1 MVNRTFEHGFE
12 IKKEMLK
19 NSEDLKVK
27 LTAFIKETVRHQFRK
42 EGIII
47 GVSGGIDSA
56 VIAAL
61 AVDAVGAERVY
72 GLILPEKESSPS
84 SRELGTDLCK
94 ALKIRYEEVP
104 ITPMLE
110 SFALYT
116 KKEALIKELFP
127 QYDPAIHTT
136 SLSRPPMIAA
146 EQMLNIPSL
155 ILLKNRETIGTKR
168 LTASQFLYVLSL
180 QNVKQR
186 TRMIV
191 EYMYAEKMNYAVC
204 GTTNKTELL
213 TGFFVKYGDGG
224 VDLEPIA
231 DCYKTQVYKLA
242 ELLHIDPR
250 IISRAPSPDTWS
262 HFTSDEEVSLRVPY
276 DILDQLLYADENHL
290 PEEIVRQSTKLD
302 MHQIAWTNKHIHSLK
317 NAARPLQGLP
327 PVFMGTL

>member
-1 MVNRTFEHGFE
+1 MDKMTLKNGFD
-12 IKKEMLK
+12 IKNEMLR

-27 LTAFIKETVRHQFRK
+27 LSLFINETVRNQFK
-42 EGIII
+42 KDGIVI
-47 GVSGGIDSA
+47 GVSGGVDSA
-56 VIAAL
+56 VVAAL
-61 AVDAVGAERVY
+61 AVDALGPDRVY

-84 SRELGTDLCK
+84 SRELGIDLCK

-110 SFALYT
+110 SFTIYA
-116 KKEALIKELFP
+116 KKEALIRELFP
-127 QYDPAIHTT
+127 HYDPAIHTT

-146 EQMLNIPSL
+146 EKVLNIPSL
-155 ILLKNRETIGTKR
+155 ILLKDRQAISTKR
-168 LTASQFLYVLSL
+168 LSASQFLYVLSL

-191 EYMYAEKMNYAVC
+191 EYMQAEKMNYAVC

-231 DCYKTQVYKLA
+231 NCYKLQVYKLA
-242 ELLHIDPR
+242 ELLSIDKR

-262 HFTSDEEVSLRVPY
+262 HFTTDEEVSLRIPY
-276 DILDQLLYADENHL
+276 DILDQLLYAEENHL
-290 PEEIVRQSTKLD
+290 PLEIIQNSTKLD
-302 MHQIAWTNKHIHSLK
+302 KLQIEWANKHIVSLK
-317 NAARPLQGLP
+317 NAARVLQLSP
-327 PVFMGTL
+327 PICI

>member
-1 MVNRTFEHGFE
+1 MANRTFEKALD
-12 IKKEMLK
+12 IKSEMLK
-19 NSEDLKVK
+19 NSEDLKKK
-27 LTAFIKETVRHQFRK
+27 LTAFINETVRHQFK
-42 EGIII
+42 KDGIII

-61 AVDAVGAERVY
+61 AVDALGPDRVY

-84 SRELGTDLCK
+84 SRELGIDLCK

-110 SFALYT
+110 SFDIYS
-116 KKEALIKELFP
+116 KKEALIRELFP
-127 QYDPAIHTT
+127 HYDPSIHTT

-146 EQMLNIPSL
+146 EKVLNIPSL
-155 ILLKNRETIGTKR
+155 ILLKNREAISTKR

-231 DCYKTQVYKLA
+231 NCYKLQVYKLA
-242 ELLHIDPR
+242 ELLHIDQR
-250 IISRAPSPDTWS
+250 IISRTPSPDTWS
-262 HFTSDEEVSLRVPY
+262 HFTSDEEVSLRIPY

-290 PEEIVRQSTKLD
+290 PEEIVQQSTKLD
-302 MHQIAWTNKHIHSLK
+302 IQQIEWANKHLLSLK
-317 NAARPLQGLP
+317 NAARVLQLSP
-327 PVFMGTL
+327 PVCI

>member
-1 MVNRTFEHGFE
+1 MVNRTFEHGFD
-12 IKKEMLK
+12 IQKEMLK

-27 LTAFIKETVRHQFRK
+27 LSAFIQETVRHQFRK
-42 EGIII
+42 DGIII

-61 AVDAVGAERVY
+61 SVDAVGADRVF

-84 SRELGTDLCK
+84 SRELGIDLCK

-110 SFALYT
+110 SFTIYA

-146 EQMLNIPSL
+146 EKMLNIPSL
-155 ILLKNRETIGTKR
+155 ILLKNREIISTKR
-168 LTASQFLYVLSL
+168 LSASQFFYVLSL

-191 EYMYAEKMNYAVC
+191 EYLYAEKMNYAVC

-231 DCYKTQVYKLA
+231 NCYKLQVYKLA
-242 ELLHIDPR
+242 ELLHIDKR
-250 IISRAPSPDTWS
+250 IIDRAPSPDTWS
-262 HFTSDEEVSLRVPY
+262 HFTSDEEVSLRIPY
-276 DILDQLLYADENHL
+276 AILDQLLYAQENHL
-290 PEEIVRQSTKLD
+290 SLEIVQQNTNLD
-302 MHQIAWTNKHIHSLK
+302 MQQIEWANKHILSLK
-317 NAARPLQGLP
+317 NAARTLEGPP
-327 PVFMGTL
+327 PVFI

>member
-1 MVNRTFEHGFE
+1 MAKKTFENGSE
-12 IKKEMLK
+12 IKKEMFK
-19 NSEDLKVK
+19 NIEDLKER
-27 LTAFIKETVRHQFRK
+27 LSAFIKETVRDQFK
-42 EGIII
+42 KNGIII

-56 VIAAL
+56 VIASLSVIAL
-61 AVDAVGAERVY
+61 GPDRVF

-84 SRELGTDLCK
+84 SRELGIDLCK

-104 ITPMLE
+104 LTPMLE
-110 SFALYT
+110 SFGIYS
-116 KKEALIKELFP
+116 KKEALIRELFP

-136 SLSRPPMIAA
+136 SLSRPSLIAA
-146 EQMLNIPSL
+146 EKVLNIPSL
-155 ILLKNRETIGTKR
+155 ILLKNREAISTKR
-168 LTASQFLYVLSL
+168 LSASQFLYVLSL

-231 DCYKTQVYKLA
+231 NCYKLQVYKLA
-242 ELLHIDPR
+242 ELLPIDTR

-262 HFTSDEEVSLRVPY
+262 HFTSDEEVSLRIPY
-276 DILDQLLYADENHL
+276 DILDQLLYAEENHI
-290 PEEIVRQSTKLD
+290 PKEIVQQSTKLD
-302 MHQIAWTNKHIHSLK
+302 MQQIEWANKHILSLK
-317 NAARPLQGLP
+317 NAARVLQISP
-327 PVFMGTL
+327 PIFI

>member
-1 MVNRTFEHGFE
+1 MKKRSFENGFE
-12 IKKEMLK
+12 IKREMLK

-27 LTAFIKETVRHQFRK
+27 LSAFMKETVRHQFRK

-47 GVSGGIDSA
+47 GVSGGVDSA

-61 AVDAVGAERVY
+61 AVDAVGADRVY

-84 SRELGTDLCK
+84 SRELGIDLCK

-110 SFALYT
+110 SFTIYA

-127 QYDPAIHTT
+127 HYDSVIHTT

-155 ILLKNRETIGTKR
+155 ILLKNRAVIGTKR

-186 TRMIV
+186 TRMII

-231 DCYKTQVYKLA
+231 NCYKLQVYKLA
-242 ELLHIDPR
+242 ELLHIDKR

-262 HFTSDEEVSLRVPY
+262 HFTSDEEVSLRIPY
-276 DILDQLLYADENHL
+276 DILDQLLYAEEKQL
-290 PEEIVRQSTKLD
+290 PKELVRQSTNLD
-302 MHQIAWTNKHIHSLK
+302 MQQIEWANKHIHSLK
-317 NAARPLQGLP
+317 NAARGLQGLP
-327 PVFMGTL
+327 PVFM

>member
-1 MVNRTFEHGFE
+1 M
-12 IKKEMLK
+12 
-19 NSEDLKVK
+19 
-27 LTAFIKETVRHQFRK
+27 KETVRDQFRK
-42 EGIII
+42 EGIVI

-61 AVDAVGAERVY
+61 AVDALGPERVF

-84 SRELGTDLCK
+84 SRELGIDLCN

-110 SFALYT
+110 SFTIYQ

-127 QYDPAIHTT
+127 HYDPAIHTT
-136 SLSRPPMIAA
+136 SLSRPPMIAT
-146 EQMLNIPSL
+146 EKVLNIPSL
-155 ILLKNRETIGTKR
+155 VLLKNRETIGTKR
-168 LTASQFLYVLSL
+168 LSAAQFFYVLSL

-231 DCYKTQVYKLA
+231 NCYKLQVYKLA
-242 ELLHIDPR
+242 ELLHIDTR
-250 IISRAPSPDTWS
+250 IITRAPSPDTWS
-262 HFTSDEEVSLRVPY
+262 HFTSDEEVSLRLPY
-276 DILDQLLYADENHL
+276 DILDQLLYAEEKHIPLKIIQEN
-290 PEEIVRQSTKLD
+290 TKLD
-302 MHQIAWTNKHIHSLK
+302 TTQIEWANKHILSLK
-317 NAARPLQGLP
+317 NAARVLQLSP
-327 PVFMGTL
+327 PVCL

>member
-1 MVNRTFEHGFE
+1 MAERTFEHGFD

-27 LTAFIKETVRHQFRK
+27 LTAFIQETVRHQFRK

-61 AVDAVGAERVY
+61 SVEAVGAERVY

-127 QYDPAIHTT
+127 HYDPAIHTT

-168 LTASQFLYVLSL
+168 LTASQFFYVLSL

-191 EYMYAEKMNYAVC
+191 EYMFAEKMNYAVC

-231 DCYKTQVYKLA
+231 DCYKLQVYKLA

-262 HFTSDEEVSLRVPY
+262 HFTSDEEVSLRIPY
-276 DILDQLLYADENHL
+276 DILDQLLYAEENQI
-290 PEEIVRQSTKLD
+290 PPEIVQQSTKLD
-302 MHQIAWTNKHIHSLK
+302 IQQIAWAQKHIISLK
-317 NAARPLQGLP
+317 NAAKPLQGPP
-327 PVFMGTL
+327 PVFM

>member
-1 MVNRTFEHGFE
+1 MTNKTYENGFD
-12 IKKEMLK
+12 IKKEMLS
-19 NSEDLKVK
+19 NSEDLREK
-27 LTAFIKETVRHQFRK
+27 LSAFMKETVRDQFRK
-42 EGIII
+42 EGIVI

-61 AVDAVGAERVY
+61 AVDALGPERVF

-84 SRELGTDLCK
+84 SRELGIDLCN

-110 SFALYT
+110 SFNIYN
-116 KKEALIKELFP
+116 KKEALIRELFP
-127 QYDPAIHTT
+127 HYDPAIHTT
-136 SLSRPPMIAA
+136 SLSRPPIITT
-146 EQMLNIPSL
+146 EKVLNIPSL
-155 ILLKNRETIGTKR
+155 ILLKNREAISTKR
-168 LTASQFLYVLSL
+168 LSASQFLYVLSL

-231 DCYKTQVYKLA
+231 NCYKLQVYKLA
-242 ELLHIDPR
+242 ELLHIDTR

-262 HFTSDEEVSLRVPY
+262 HFTSDEEVSLRIPY
-276 DILDQLLYADENHL
+276 DILDQLLYAEENHL
-290 PEEIVRQSTKLD
+290 PKEIVQQSTKLD
-302 MHQIAWTNKHIHSLK
+302 MQQIEWANKHILGLK
-317 NAARPLQGLP
+317 NAARVLQISP
-327 PVFMGTL
+327 PICV

>member
-1 MVNRTFEHGFE
+1 MVNRTFEHGFD
-12 IKKEMLK
+12 IQKEMLK

-27 LTAFIKETVRHQFRK
+27 LSAFIQETVRHQFRK
-42 EGIII
+42 DGIII

-61 AVDAVGAERVY
+61 SVDALGADRVF

-84 SRELGTDLCK
+84 SRELGIDLCK

-110 SFALYT
+110 SFTIYA

-146 EQMLNIPSL
+146 EKMLNIPSL
-155 ILLKNRETIGTKR
+155 ILLKNREIISTKR
-168 LTASQFLYVLSL
+168 LSASQFFYVLSL

-191 EYMYAEKMNYAVC
+191 EYLYAEKMNYAVC

-231 DCYKTQVYKLA
+231 NCYKLQVYKLA
-242 ELLHIDPR
+242 ELLHIDKR
-250 IISRAPSPDTWS
+250 IIDRAPSPDTWS
-262 HFTSDEEVSLRVPY
+262 HFTSDEEVSLRIPY
-276 DILDQLLYADENHL
+276 AILDQLLYAQENHL
-290 PEEIVRQSTKLD
+290 SLEIVQQNTNLD
-302 MHQIAWTNKHIHSLK
+302 MQQIEWANKHILSLK
-317 NAARPLQGLP
+317 NAARTLEGPP
-327 PVFMGTL
+327 PVFI

>member
-1 MVNRTFEHGFE
+1 MVNRTFEHGFD
-12 IKKEMLK
+12 IQKEMLK

-27 LTAFIKETVRHQFRK
+27 LSAFIQETVRHQFRK
-42 EGIII
+42 DGIII

-61 AVDAVGAERVY
+61 SVDAVGADRVF

-84 SRELGTDLCK
+84 SRELGIDLCK

-110 SFALYT
+110 SFTIYA

-146 EQMLNIPSL
+146 EKILNIPSL
-155 ILLKNRETIGTKR
+155 ILLKNREIISTKR
-168 LTASQFLYVLSL
+168 LSASQFFYVLSL

-191 EYMYAEKMNYAVC
+191 EYLYAEKMNYAVC

-231 DCYKTQVYKLA
+231 NCYKLQVYKLA
-242 ELLHIDPR
+242 ELLHIDKR
-250 IISRAPSPDTWS
+250 IIDRAPSPDTWS
-262 HFTSDEEVSLRVPY
+262 HFTSDEEVSLRIPY
-276 DILDQLLYADENHL
+276 AILDQLLYAQENHL
-290 PEEIVRQSTKLD
+290 SLEIVQQNTNLD
-302 MHQIAWTNKHIHSLK
+302 MQQIEWANKHILSLK
-317 NAARPLQGLP
+317 NAARTLEGPP
-327 PVFMGTL
+327 PVFI